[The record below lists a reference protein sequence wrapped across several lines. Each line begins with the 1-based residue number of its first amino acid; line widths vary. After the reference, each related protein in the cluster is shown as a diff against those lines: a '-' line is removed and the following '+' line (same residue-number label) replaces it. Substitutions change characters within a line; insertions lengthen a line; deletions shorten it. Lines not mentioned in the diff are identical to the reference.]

1 MILSGK
7 GCELMIPECE
17 LKDIKEI
24 ERSIIKKY
32 RKHLWSPFMRA
43 IRDFQMIQEN
53 DRIAVT
59 ISGGKDSLIMAKL
72 FQELK
77 RLLGERNVA
86 TK

>member
-59 ISGGKDSLIMAKL
+59 ISGGKGQPHNGKAVPGAPQALTENT
-72 FQELK
+72 F
-77 RLLGERNVA
+77 
-86 TK
+86 